1 MAEEKK
7 AKKAKKISTSA
18 VEKLIKELEDS
29 DNKQHK
35 WAANNL
41 RVAIKLLKV

>member
-18 VEKLIKELEDS
+18 VEKLVKELEGS

-41 RVAIKLLKV
+41 RIALKFLKA